1 MILLCGIP
9 SEAPIAMVR
18 DEIAKLG
25 LPYVIFNQRMFDD
38 IDLSFS
44 ISEGQV
50 KGKLRICQ
58 GTYKLED
65 FSGVYIR
72 LMNDQLLP
80 ELKDEPANSPRRRRC
95 FILHDSLQR
104 WCEVSPARVVNRT
117 SAMASNFSKPYQT
130 QIIKQ
135 HGFMVPETLIAN
147 DPELVKSFLH
157 KHKRVIYKSISG
169 VRSIVQMLE
178 QKDLERLDLIK
189 WCPVQF
195 QEYIEGSNVRV
206 HVVGTNI
213 FATEA
218 VSTATD
224 YRYPQFDEGSSTELN
239 GFTLS
244 DETARL
250 CVSLTQQ
257 LKLEFSGI
265 DLKITTQ
272 GKIYCLEVN
281 TCPGFSYYELSTG
294 QPIAKALA
302 QHLAFN
308 DSVN

>member
-1 MILLCGIP
+1 M
-9 SEAPIAMVR
+9 
-18 DEIAKLG
+18 
-25 LPYVIFNQRMFDD
+25 FNQRMFDD
-38 IDLSFS
+38 IDFSFS

-50 KGKLRICQ
+50 KGKLRISHAI
-58 GTYKLED
+58 YRLED
-65 FSGVYIR
+65 FKGVYVR

-80 ELKDEPANSPRRRRC
+80 ELKDEPVNSSRRRFC
-95 FILHDSLQR
+95 STLHDSLMR

-117 SAMASNFSKPYQT
+117 SAMASNFSKPYQI
-130 QIIKQ
+130 QLIKQ
-135 HGFMVPETLIAN
+135 HGFMVPETLITN
-147 DPELVKSFLH
+147 NPELVKGFLK
-157 KHKRVIYKSISG
+157 KHQHVVYKSISG

-178 QKDLERLDLIK
+178 QKDIDRLDQIK

-206 HVVGTNI
+206 HVVGSDV

-218 VSTATD
+218 VSAATD
-224 YRYPQFDEGSSTELN
+224 YRYPQFNEGASTELN

-250 CVSLTQQ
+250 CIKLNRE
-257 LKLEFSGI
+257 LNLEFSGI
-265 DLKITTQ
+265 DLKITPQ

-281 TCPGFSYYELSTG
+281 TSPGFSYYELSTG

-302 QHLAFN
+302 QHLGSV
-308 DSVN
+308 DS